1 MEQDPFISQQLS
13 LWRQGGSDVWTGH
26 LHIVPVDGTLM
37 YMEPIFLAAESDAIP
52 ELRQFVVSD
61 GRRVAMQPT
70 LDATVATLAAM
81 AAPNTPA
88 EVFDTRDLEELRE
101 LATDTS
107 TWPGD
112 ALDLLDRA
120 EEALRAGDFA
130 GFGAR
135 LRELRDLLERFE
147 NQADS

>member
-1 MEQDPFISQQLS
+1 
-13 LWRQGGSDVWTGH
+13 
-26 LHIVPVDGTLM
+26 M

-70 LDATVATLAAM
+70 LDATVAALAAVT
-81 AAPNTPA
+81 APE
-88 EVFDTRDLEELRE
+88 EVVDTEDLEELRE

-120 EEALRAGDFA
+120 EEALRVGDFA

-147 NQADS
+147 DQAGS